1 MEASPSTAVVPAVAY
16 LAVTLRALA
25 TLVGRGIVAL
35 QILFSE
41 VPERP
46 PFPLVAQA
54 AFSVHRDEGDVWGF
68 PPFSSK

>member
-16 LAVTLRALA
+16 LAMTLRALA

-46 PFPLVAQA
+46 LFPLVAQA
-54 AFSVHRDEGDVWGF
+54 AFSVHGEERGCLGF
-68 PPFSSK
+68 PSFFF